1 VAAKLEAA
9 LMTVAGDA
17 ALQQRFAQMGAVAAP
32 GSAASLA
39 RLLAE
44 ETERWGTLIRDARI
58 SV

>member
-1 VAAKLEAA
+1 
-9 LMTVAGDA
+9 MTVAGDA